1 MGSMLKIKDWSRQQR
16 VALTATQVVAGL
28 AKLDGW
34 RLHGEAAQVAIEKT
48 FLFDNYDETM
58 AFVNSVAFIA
68 KRQDHHPELLV
79 SYNRCVVRFNT
90 HDVAGVSATDIDC
103 AALVDGLLS

>member
-1 MGSMLKIKDWSRQQR
+1 MGSMLKIKQWSGQQR
-16 VALTATQVVAGL
+16 LALTATQVVAGL

-48 FLFDNYDETM
+48 FLFENFDETM
-58 AFVNSVAFIA
+58 AFVNSVAFVA
-68 KRQDHHPELLV
+68 KRQDHHPELLL

-90 HDVAGVSATDIDC
+90 HDVNGISTTDIEC
-103 AALVDGLLS
+103 ASLVDALLT

>member
-1 MGSMLKIKDWSRQQR
+1 MGSMLNIKNWSEQQR
-16 VALTATQVVAGL
+16 LALTATQVVAGL

-48 FLFDNYDETM
+48 FRFDNFDETM

-68 KRQDHHPELLV
+68 KRQDHHPEMLLT
-79 SYNRCVVRFNT
+79 YNRCVVRFNT
-90 HDVAGVSATDIDC
+90 HDVGGISITDIEC
-103 AALVDGLLS
+103 AAQVDALLA

>member
-1 MGSMLKIKDWSRQQR
+1 MGSMMKTKDWSGQHRL
-16 VALTATQVVAGL
+16 ALTATQIVAGL

-48 FLFDNYDETM
+48 FLFENFDETM
-58 AFVNSVAFIA
+58 AFVNGVALVA

-79 SYNRCVVRFNT
+79 SYGRCGVRFNT
-90 HDVAGVSATDIDC
+90 HDVGGVSATDIEC
-103 AALVDGLLS
+103 AALVDALLA

>member
-1 MGSMLKIKDWSRQQR
+1 MGSMLKIKEWSGQERL
-16 VALTATQVVAGL
+16 ALTATQVVAGL

-34 RLHGEAAQVAIEKT
+34 RLHGEAAHVAIEKT
-48 FLFDNYDETM
+48 FLFENFDETM
-58 AFVNSVAFIA
+58 AFVNSVAFVA

-90 HDVAGVSATDIDC
+90 HDVNGISTTDIEC
-103 AALVDGLLS
+103 ATLVDALLA

>member
-1 MGSMLKIKDWSRQQR
+1 MKSMFHTKDWSGQTRL
-16 VALTATQVVAGL
+16 ALTPSQLVAGL
-28 AKLDGW
+28 TKLDDW

-48 FLFDNYDETM
+48 FVFGNFDETI

-79 SYNRCVVRFNT
+79 TYNRCVVRFNT
-90 HDVAGVSATDIDC
+90 HDVGGVSSTDLEC
-103 AALVDGLLS
+103 AAQVDALLA

>member
-1 MGSMLKIKDWSRQQR
+1 MSSMMKIKDWSGQHR

-34 RLHGEAAQVAIEKT
+34 RLHGEAEQVAIEKT
-48 FLFDNYDETM
+48 FVFKNFDETM
-58 AFVNSVAFIA
+58 AFLNSVAFVA

-79 SYNRCVVRFNT
+79 SYGRCIIRFNT
-90 HDVAGVSATDIDC
+90 HDVGGVSSTDIEC
-103 AALVDGLLS
+103 ATLVDALLA